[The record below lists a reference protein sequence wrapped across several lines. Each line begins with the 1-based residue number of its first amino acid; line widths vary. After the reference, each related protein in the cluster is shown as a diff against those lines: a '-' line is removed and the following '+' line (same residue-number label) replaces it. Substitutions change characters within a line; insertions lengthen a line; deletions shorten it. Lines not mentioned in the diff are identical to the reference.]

1 MVPEVET
8 FEVEAGGLRFTALA
22 SGPADGRPVLLLHG
36 FPQTSR
42 CFAAEV
48 AALAASGYRAV
59 APDQRGY
66 SVGARPAE
74 TESYRVEY
82 LVEDVAAMATA
93 LDMPVFDLVGHD
105 WGGMVAWL
113 VAAALPDRVR
123 TLTSLSTPHPTALA
137 DVLTAGD
144 EDQIERS
151 SYIDRLRRVGTA
163 ERFLLGEDGSGSGL
177 RAMFGASG
185 LGPELAEPHVVD
197 MCRPGRLTGALQWYR
212 ANDLVALG
220 PVGATTMP
228 TLYVWSTGDGALGR
242 RAAEG
247 TVVHAGP
254 QYRFEVLEGV
264 SHWIPDAAPDRLH
277 QLLIGHLDRH

>member
-1 MVPEVET
+1 MAPEVET
-8 FEVEAGGLRFTALA
+8 VEVEAGGLRFTALA
-22 SGPADGRPVLLLHG
+22 AGPPDGRPVLLLHG

-48 AALAASGYRAV
+48 AALAALGYRAV

-66 SVGARPAE
+66 SDGARPAA

-82 LVEDVAAMATA
+82 LVEDVAAIATA
-93 LDMPVFDLVGHD
+93 LDMPAFDLVGHD

-113 VAAALPDRVR
+113 VAATFPDRVR
-123 TLTSLSTPHPTALA
+123 TLTSLSTPHPAALA
-137 DVLTAGD
+137 DVFLSGD
-144 EDQIERS
+144 EDQLERS
-151 SYIDRLRRVGTA
+151 SYIDRLRKVGTA
-163 ERFLLGEDGSGSGL
+163 ERFLLGEDGSGGGL
-177 RAMFGASG
+177 RAMFAAAG
-185 LGPELAEPHVVD
+185 LEPDLAEPSVAA
-197 MCRPGRLTGALQWYR
+197 MCSPGRLTGALQWYR

-220 PVGATTMP
+220 PVGAITMP

-247 TVVHAGP
+247 TAVHAGP

-264 SHWIPDAAPDRLH
+264 SHWIPDVAPDRLH
-277 QLLIGHLDRH
+277 RLLIGHLDRH